1 MSERDHWPLRRKYNV
16 GEMAAQ
22 SPMSLD
28 NLRGRL
34 ACSDLDVARAASSS
48 VIILRVA
55 IENGHK
61 IQFVEK
67 QTQ

>member
-1 MSERDHWPLRRKYNV
+1 
-16 GEMAAQ
+16 MAAQ